1 MIIDAKDLIMGRLA
15 AQVAKKLL
23 EGEKISIINAESAI
37 ITGSRDHI
45 LDHYRQRRARG
56 HPYHGPHFP
65 RMPDRILRRAV
76 RGMLPYKRKRG
87 RDAFHRL
94 KVFIGKPQALK
105 EVESQTIP
113 GINLASSNTGKF
125 MRLGDISRELGIS
138 RDRWES

>member
-23 EGEKISIINAESAI
+23 EGEKISI
-37 ITGSRDHI
+37 TGSRNHI

-105 EVESQTIP
+105 DVESQTIP

>member
-23 EGEKISIINAESAI
+23 EGEKISIINAESVI

-45 LDHYRQRRARG
+45 LTLYRQRRKRG
-56 HPYHGPHFP
+56 HPIHGPHFP

-76 RGMLPYKRKRG
+76 RGMLPYKQRRG

-94 KVFIGKPQALK
+94 KVFIGKPRDLK
-105 EVESQTIP
+105 DDEIQTLP

-138 RDRWES
+138 HDRWES